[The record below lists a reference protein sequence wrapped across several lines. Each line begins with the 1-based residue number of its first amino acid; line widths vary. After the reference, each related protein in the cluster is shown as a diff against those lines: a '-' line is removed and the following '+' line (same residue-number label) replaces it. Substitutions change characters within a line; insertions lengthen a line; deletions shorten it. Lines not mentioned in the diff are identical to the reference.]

1 MATAARQTRV
11 PARWSRYLRPGLL
24 YPIGM
29 IPAAWTFWLGVTDQ
43 LGADPMKVLERSLGL
58 WALRFLIAALA
69 VTPLRRL
76 TGVSL
81 LRYRRAIGLLA
92 FFYAALHLLTYMVLD
107 QGLDLAAVWADIVKR
122 PFITV
127 GMLAFLIL
135 VPLAVTSNNA
145 SIRRLGGAAW
155 SRLHR
160 WAYLA
165 SAAAAVHF
173 VMVVKSWPLEPLVYA
188 GLVALLLGYR
198 LAVRLNRPPR
208 RTVWRAAALRR
219 REAAP
224 AWRRTR

>member
-1 MATAARQTRV
+1 MAARPFAGWQR
-11 PARWSRYLRPGLL
+11 RLRPGLL

-29 IPAAWTFWLGVTDQ
+29 IPAVWTFWLGVTDQ
-43 LGADPMKVLERSLGL
+43 LGADPMKTLEQSLGL

-76 TGVSL
+76 TGLSL

-92 FFYAALHLLTYMVLD
+92 FFYAALHLLTYLVLD
-107 QGLDLAAVWADIVKR
+107 QGLDLAAIWADILKR

-127 GMLAFLIL
+127 GMAAFLIL

-160 WAYLA
+160 WVYVA

-173 VMVVKSWPLEPLVYA
+173 VMVVKSWPLEPLIYA
-188 GLVALLLGYR
+188 ALVALLLGYR
-198 LAVRLNRPPR
+198 LAARLRRVPR
-208 RTVWRAAALRR
+208 RAAALPSAGRSSQ
-219 REAAP
+219 AA
-224 AWRRTR
+224 